1 MLLLLPC
8 ASAQKPTEMTATE
21 TAGTV
26 RQATG
31 PVVDI
36 RTSLGDIKVRLYDDT
51 PLHRDNFLKL
61 VSEGFYD
68 GIIFH
73 RVIQGFMVQAGDPES
88 REAQPGQRLGAGDP
102 GYTVPAEID
111 YPRHYHKR
119 GALAAART
127 ADQVNP
133 ERRSSG
139 SQFYI
144 VTGRPVS
151 DAQVAGMGERATD
164 AARQA
169 YFRNLCAER
178 RDRIE
183 ALQKS
188 GDRDSLENLR
198 QELIK
203 ITLENVPEVKV
214 SDEMKNDYLTLGGA
228 PSLDGQYTVF
238 GEVLEGMDVVA
249 KIEAAETDAADR
261 PKEDIRILG
270 MTVGKEDK
278 K

>member
-8 ASAQKPTEMTATE
+8 ATAQKPTEMTATE

-51 PLHRDNFLKL
+51 PQHRDNFLKL
-61 VSEGFYD
+61 VKDGFYD

-73 RVIQGFMVQAGDPES
+73 RVISGFMVQAGDPES
-88 REAQPGQRLGAGDP
+88 RDVRPGQRLGAGDP

-151 DAQVAGMGERATD
+151 EGQVDQMGARATD

-169 YFRNLCAER
+169 YFRKLCAER
-178 RDRIE
+178 HDRIE

-198 QELIK
+198 QELIAL
-203 ITLENVPEVKV
+203 TMDNVPETKIP
-214 SDEMKNDYLTLGGA
+214 DEMKNDYLTLGGA

-238 GEVLEGMDVVA
+238 GEVIEGMDVVA
-249 KIEAAETDAADR
+249 KIEAAETDGADR
-261 PKEDIRILG
+261 PTEDIRILG
-270 MTVGKEDK
+270 MSVGKEDK

>member
-8 ASAQKPTEMTATE
+8 ATAQKPTEMTATE

-51 PLHRDNFLKL
+51 PQHRDNFLKL
-61 VSEGFYD
+61 VKDGFYD

-73 RVIQGFMVQAGDPES
+73 RVISGFMVQAGDPES
-88 REAQPGQRLGAGDP
+88 RDARPGQRLGAGDP

-151 DAQVAGMGERATD
+151 EGQVDQMGARATD

-169 YFRNLCAER
+169 YFRKLCAER
-178 RDRIE
+178 HDRIE

-198 QELIK
+198 QELIAL
-203 ITLENVPEVKV
+203 TMDNVPETKIP
-214 SDEMKNDYLTLGGA
+214 DEMKNDYLTLGGA

-238 GEVLEGMDVVA
+238 GEVIEGMDVVA
-249 KIEAAETDAADR
+249 KIEAAETDGADR
-261 PKEDIRILG
+261 PTEDIRILG
-270 MTVGKEDK
+270 MSVGKEDK

>member
-8 ASAQKPTEMTATE
+8 ATAQKPTEMTATE

-51 PLHRDNFLKL
+51 PQHRDNFLKL
-61 VSEGFYD
+61 VKDGFYD

-73 RVIQGFMVQAGDPES
+73 RVISGFMVQAGDPES
-88 REAQPGQRLGAGDP
+88 RDARPGQRLGAGDP

-151 DAQVAGMGERATD
+151 EGQVDQMGARATD

-169 YFRNLCAER
+169 YFRKLCAER
-178 RDRIE
+178 HDRIE

-198 QELIK
+198 QELIAL
-203 ITLENVPEVKV
+203 TMDNVPDTKIP
-214 SDEMKNDYLTLGGA
+214 DEMKNDYLTLGGA

-238 GEVLEGMDVVA
+238 GEVIEGMDVVA
-249 KIEAAETDAADR
+249 KIEAAETDGADR
-261 PKEDIRILG
+261 PTEDIRILG
-270 MTVGKEDK
+270 MSVGKEDK